1 MQFLRSRRFL
11 VGFGSLVLFTGLA
24 GDAFRNAFSWYGYGV
39 ICLVV
44 VATSVAI
51 LIVHRGDIRFA
62 RLPRSLLAF
71 LGLAL
76 VSIAWSFYPGAS
88 ALGVF
93 AQVITTTV
101 ALATVLPLTRD
112 ELLRAFGHTL
122 RIIIVLSLV
131 FELFVAFVVRTPVFP
146 VWVPEESRVNPP
158 QLLYWSRNLLLE
170 GDKIQGIVGSS
181 TLLGMIALVALIT
194 FGVQSAQSWNATA
207 ANPPRV
213 APAGPVAPAASVAP
227 AVPAAGRFGV
237 PPRIRGLLWV
247 GLAVL
252 VLALT
257 RSATVN
263 VAAAGVAAVLA
274 AILLVRATSTPSGRR
289 LAFGAILVGIGT
301 IVTVAYLLRGPILD
315 ALGKSDT
322 LTGRQGIWDAV
333 IGLAQQR
340 PVFGWGWVS
349 FWPPWVKPFNDLIE
363 RGGIIQL
370 HAHEAWLDVWLQLG
384 IVGLVI
390 FGFLVLTTAVRA
402 WLLAIDPVP
411 MPAGRTG
418 ALSATIRGGRG
429 RYSATTLFAPLLL
442 TAMLVQSLAESRI
455 LIEGGWIMLVI
466 LAVSTKLAT
475 LGQVA
480 PSVRGVSPSGSAGGS
495 AVPAAGPL
503 E

>member
-146 VWVPEESRVNPP
+146 VWVPAESRVNPP

-181 TLLGMIALVALIT
+181 TLLGMIALIALIT
-194 FGVQSAQSWNATA
+194 FGVQSAQSWDATA

-213 APAGPVAPAASVAP
+213 APA
-227 AVPAAGRFGV
+227 VPSAGRFGV

-289 LAFGAILVGIGT
+289 LAFSAILVGIGT
-301 IVTVAYLLRGPILD
+301 TVTVTYLLRGLILN

-349 FWPPWVKPFNDLIE
+349 FWPPRVEPFSDLIE
-363 RGGIIQL
+363 RGG
-370 HAHEAWLDVWLQLG
+370 G
-384 IVGLVI
+384 G
-390 FGFLVLTTAVRA
+390 AVSHR
-402 WLLAIDPVP
+402 
-411 MPAGRTG
+411 AGRD
-418 ALSATIRGGRG
+418 LVVEQHRIDRR
-429 RYSATTLFAPLLL
+429 REPL
-442 TAMLVQSLAESRI
+442 QPRRRH
-455 LIEGGWIMLVI
+455 
-466 LAVSTKLAT
+466 K
-475 LGQVA
+475 Q
-480 PSVRGVSPSGSAGGS
+480 
-495 AVPAAGPL
+495 
-503 E
+503 